1 MAVCG
6 LMTYFFFLG
15 LVLIAPPELLQL
27 ALTFSHSSTLTFA
40 WVFNQS
46 CREAN
51 MNIFMNLGPRVV
63 MHAVL
68 AYYCIS
74 KIILP
79 SHLLTPVLLSSGRS
93 QLNTNYF

>member
-1 MAVCG
+1 
-6 LMTYFFFLG
+6 
-15 LVLIAPPELLQL
+15 
-27 ALTFSHSSTLTFA
+27 
-40 WVFNQS
+40 
-46 CREAN
+46 